1 MILYRQWL
9 LLFKG
14 LHKNVLYLSENKDGI
29 KEKVMLMEC

>member
-9 LLFKG
+9 LIFKG
-14 LHKNVLYLSENKDGI
+14 LHKNILYLSENKDGT